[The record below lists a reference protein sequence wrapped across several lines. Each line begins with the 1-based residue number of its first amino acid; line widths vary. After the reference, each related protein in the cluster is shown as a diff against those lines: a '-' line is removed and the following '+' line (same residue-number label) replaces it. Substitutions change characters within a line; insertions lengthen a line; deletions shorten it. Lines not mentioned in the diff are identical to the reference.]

1 MISPYFTD
9 TWAQTARGRC
19 QGCGRSQ
26 MYKHTNEPGVLP
38 CPKHTAGRGDR
49 KLTGSSWARQS
60 WLHAKQPLMAVIS
73 QPLSV
78 QGSREVCSQE
88 YTSLLRQ
95 TSQQNLFPLLKLLT
109 RSQLQP
115 QPLTLPENNDFIS
128 SFLPPFVLLETD
140 AAVILLWGKASGD
153 RGSQVTQ
160 GPVEIVV

>member
-1 MISPYFTD
+1 MPKAHCWERGQQTD
-9 TWAQTARGRC
+9 RQLLGPAKLAACKAASDGCAQPA
-19 QGCGRSQ
+19 S
-26 MYKHTNEPGVLP
+26 
-38 CPKHTAGRGDR
+38 
-49 KLTGSSWARQS
+49 
-60 WLHAKQPLMAVIS
+60 
-73 QPLSV
+73 LSA
-78 QGSREVCSQE
+78 REVCSQE

-109 RSQLQP
+109 PSQLQP